1 MIKSMLLEQYDST
14 LVKLC
19 AMSNTTLGLCIDSAG
34 KHHDE
39 QYKWLMINPDIEG
52 QQSTDTSRQ
61 RSLQWWKG

>member
-14 LVKLC
+14 YVKFC
-19 AMSNTTLGLCIDSAG
+19 AMSSCTSGLYIDSAG

-52 QQSTDTSRQ
+52 QQSTDTQ
-61 RSLQWWKG
+61 